1 MEPLVRA
8 EADLSIEI
16 GMPAEYLTAAQVKAD
31 LPDSIDPKGAVLFR
45 DQAAFNPITYCV
57 NLTVRQKDKSSP
69 AAKTVATWTVQRC
82 SPLSLRLT
90 SVICCVC
97 RFLLRS
103 LTSPSFPAA
112 RCSSRRA

>member
-57 NLTVRQKDKSSP
+57 NLAVSWESRFNSD
-69 AAKTVATWTVQRC
+69 AKRRRRTMR
-82 SPLSLRLT
+82 
-90 SVICCVC
+90 
-97 RFLLRS
+97 RF
-103 LTSPSFPAA
+103 PCAA
-112 RCSSRRA
+112 RLCRSV